1 MSDFLMREDAPL
13 SAEEWGR
20 LDMVVVETAR
30 QFLVGR
36 RFVELVGPL
45 GAGMETVP
53 VGTGANRSQVPLQVI
68 QADFQLVWRDVEASR
83 KLVLPLEL
91 GPAAMAAAACAR
103 QEDEMIFGGLLEAAG
118 KDKDAP
124 MGDWNVEGQ
133 AFASVVTATEKLVS
147 DNFYGPFAVVL
158 SPALYAKTERVVQSM
173 GRLERKLIEDVA
185 EGGVFRSP
193 VLGADQGLVVSL
205 GAYNFDLAVGQDLV
219 TAYTGNEGM
228 DQCFRVFE
236 TLALRVKRPGA
247 ISKLIK

>member
-13 SAEEWGR
+13 SAEEWER
-20 LDMVVVETAR
+20 LDKVVVETAR

-36 RFVELVGPL
+36 RFIELTGPL

-53 VGTGANRSQVPLQVI
+53 VGAGANRRHVPLQVI

-83 KLVLPLEL
+83 KSGLPLEL

-103 QEDEMIFGGLLEAAG
+103 QEDETIFGGLLEAA
-118 KDKDAP
+118 DKSVT
-124 MGDWNVEGQ
+124 MGDWDVEGQ
-133 AFASVVTATEKLVS
+133 AFASVVAATEKLVS
-147 DNFYGPFAVVL
+147 DNFYGPYAVVL

-185 EGGVFRSP
+185 AGGVFRSP

-205 GAYNFDLAVGQDLV
+205 GAYNLDLAVGQDLV

-247 ISKLIK
+247 ICKLVK